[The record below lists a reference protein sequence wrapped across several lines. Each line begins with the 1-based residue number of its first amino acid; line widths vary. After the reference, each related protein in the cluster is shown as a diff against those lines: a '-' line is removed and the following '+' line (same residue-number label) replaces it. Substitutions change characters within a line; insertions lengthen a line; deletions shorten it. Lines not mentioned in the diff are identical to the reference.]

1 MRQTNCAHTVIM
13 QLFLITRLIS
23 SGNSV
28 LRMLMQTW
36 GQGFGIILKSLLVN
50 FLFILRNFHQRNP
63 TNCAELYIND
73 QANIID
79 ILEGRPSSVFTRFKS
94 KNTREY
100 FKTNCNSSQLRNENS
115 NFFLFI
121 FLSIVHSYNI
131 ILILL

>member
-79 ILEGRPSSVFTRFKS
+79 ILEVRLSSVFTRFKS

-100 FKTNCNSSQLRNENS
+100 FKSNCNSSQLRNS
-115 NFFLFI
+115 FYLFFSLLFI
-121 FLSIVHSYNI
+121 HI
-131 ILILL
+131 ILF

>member
-1 MRQTNCAHTVIM
+1 
-13 QLFLITRLIS
+13 
-23 SGNSV
+23 
-28 LRMLMQTW
+28 MLMQTW

-79 ILEGRPSSVFTRFKS
+79 ILEVRLSSIFTRFKS

-100 FKTNCNSSQLRNENS
+100 FKSNCNSSQLRNS
-115 NFFLFI
+115 FYLFFSLLFI
-121 FLSIVHSYNI
+121 HI
-131 ILILL
+131 ILF

>member
-79 ILEGRPSSVFTRFKS
+79 ILEVRLSSVFTRFKS

-100 FKTNCNSSQLRNENS
+100 FKSNCNSSQLRNS
-115 NFFLFI
+115 FYLFFSLSFIHIILF
-121 FLSIVHSYNI
+121 NI
-131 ILILL
+131 III

>member
-1 MRQTNCAHTVIM
+1 
-13 QLFLITRLIS
+13 
-23 SGNSV
+23 
-28 LRMLMQTW
+28 MLMQTW

-79 ILEGRPSSVFTRFKS
+79 ILEGRPSLVFTRFKS

-100 FKTNCNSSQLRNENS
+100 FKTNCNSSQLQVS
-115 NFFLFI
+115 FYLFFYRSFI
-121 FLSIVHSYNI
+121 
-131 ILILL
+131 

>member
-79 ILEGRPSSVFTRFKS
+79 ILEVRPSSVFTRFKS

-100 FKTNCNSSQLRNENS
+100 FKSNCNSSQFRNS
-115 NFFLFI
+115 FYLFFSLSFIHIILF
-121 FLSIVHSYNI
+121 NI
-131 ILILL
+131 III

>member
-36 GQGFGIILKSLLVN
+36 GQGFGIILKSLLLN
-50 FLFILRNFHQRNP
+50 FLFILHNFHQRNP

-100 FKTNCNSSQLRNENS
+100 FKSNCNSSQLRNS
-115 NFFLFI
+115 FYLFFSLSFI
-121 FLSIVHSYNI
+121 HI
-131 ILILL
+131 ILF

>member
-79 ILEGRPSSVFTRFKS
+79 ILEVRLSSIFTRFKS

-100 FKTNCNSSQLRNENS
+100 FKSNCNSSQLRNS
-115 NFFLFI
+115 FYLFFSLLFI
-121 FLSIVHSYNI
+121 HI
-131 ILILL
+131 ILF